1 MGEEEED
8 NIKVTLLGSSGV
20 GKTCIIKRYT
30 ENAFDP
36 LNQATL
42 VSSFSQKEVDID
54 GKLVPIN
61 IWDTAGQ
68 EQYRSLGRLFY
79 KDSRIV
85 ILVYDITSK
94 GSFLDI
100 KNLWYNDLTTYG
112 EKYTVTALV
121 GNKSDCYEKEEVEE
135 KEAREYAKEIKAH
148 FFLVSAKTG
157 DNIDLLFT
165 NLVKEYLGPEFAA
178 KMKEINDEKGKSEK
192 LNNTVKKQKKG
203 GCC

>member
-54 GKLVPIN
+54 GKMVPIN

>member
-30 ENAFDP
+30 ENSFDP

-42 VSSFSQKEVDID
+42 VSSFSQKEVNID
-54 GKLVPIN
+54 GKIVPIN
-61 IWDTAGQ
+61 LWDTAGQ

-94 GSFLDI
+94 ESFLDI

-121 GNKSDCYEKEEVEE
+121 GNKSDCYLKEEVEE

-157 DNIDLLFT
+157 DNIELLFT

-178 KMKEINDEKGKSEK
+178 KMKEINNEKGKSEK
-192 LNNTVKKQKKG
+192 ISNKVKKKKKG
-203 GCC
+203 CC

>member
-1 MGEEEED
+1 M
-8 NIKVTLLGSSGV
+8 
-20 GKTCIIKRYT
+20 
-30 ENAFDP
+30 
-36 LNQATL
+36 
-42 VSSFSQKEVDID
+42 DID
-54 GKLVPIN
+54 GKIVPIN

-94 GSFLDI
+94 ESFLDI

-121 GNKSDCYEKEEVEE
+121 GNKSDCYLKEEVEE

-148 FFLVSAKTG
+148 FFFS
-157 DNIDLLFT
+157 I
-165 NLVKEYLGPEFAA
+165 
-178 KMKEINDEKGKSEK
+178 S
-192 LNNTVKKQKKG
+192 
-203 GCC
+203 